1 LRLFV
6 YSPALDHEE
15 GLYKSVYHLI
25 EGMKSR
31 GHECKLLIMRHGD
44 QAMSAIPDSMQDAII
59 CGADR
64 QGRFRSEEPVIQ
76 AILDLQHTLTQLP
89 APDVIITLSPLC
101 TGVARA
107 AINSCETSPK
117 IVSRVSGEWSK
128 MDHIEQLVYA
138 DAHLA
143 ISTGVEEKIKEMAP
157 GARVKTIFIPVS
169 EAQALMIP
177 RAERTTFLYIGKLY
191 NVQKRID
198 VLFRALSALPNK
210 NWKLKL
216 IEDSRP
222 EPGSSDE
229 IRLKDLSIK
238 LGIADRIE
246 WLGYRESPWDVVDEA
261 TALIL
266 PSDYESFCGVLLEAL
281 IRGIPVISSDCPTGP
296 RDIIQHGHNGWLFRP
311 GDVLALAGM
320 LSRIMSGSLVLPSPE
335 VCRESVKHFTC
346 EKVLDSLEAALY
358 AYLDDQNLKTG

>member
-1 LRLFV
+1 LKLYV
-6 YSPALDHEE
+6 YSPAPDHAE
-15 GLYKSVYHLI
+15 GLNKTVYHLV

-31 GHECKLLIMRHGD
+31 GHDCKLLVMRQGD
-44 QAMSAIPDSMQDAII
+44 QGSDDTPTFVPDAII

-64 QGRFRSEEPVIQ
+64 SDPFRSDEPVIQ
-76 AILDLQHTLTQLP
+76 AILDLQHTLARLP
-89 APDVIITLSPLC
+89 VPDVIITLSPLC

-107 AINSCETSPK
+107 AINSFERRPK
-117 IVSRVSGEWSK
+117 IISRVSGALSK
-128 MDHIEQLVYA
+128 LDHFEQLIYA

-143 ISTGVEEKIKEMAP
+143 ISTGVAEKIKEMSP
-157 GARVKTIFIPVS
+157 GALVKTIYLPVS
-169 EAQALMIP
+169 EAQVRPVP
-177 RAERTTFLYIGKLY
+177 RARRTTFLYIGRLY
-191 NVQKRID
+191 NIQKRID

-246 WLGYRESPWDVVDEA
+246 WLGYRESPWDEVDEA
-261 TALIL
+261 TVLIL
-266 PSDYESFCGVLLEAL
+266 PSDWEAFCGVLLDAL

-296 RDIIQHGHNGWLFRP
+296 RDIVQHGHNGWLFKP
-311 GDVLALAGM
+311 GDVLTLAGM
-320 LSRIMSGSLVLPSPE
+320 LSRIMSGSLALPSPE
-335 VCRESVKHFTC
+335 VCRQSVMHFTC
-346 EKVLDSLEAALY
+346 EMVLDSIEQTLY